1 MPVEERGLGWRQTQ
15 DVARARRLGN
25 LATPERVQKLQ
36 NALQTKAKE
45 QPDFRFYLLY
55 DKIYRAD
62 ILSHAYACCR
72 SNGGAEG
79 VDGERFEAIESYGV
93 ERWLGELAQALR
105 SETYAPHPV
114 KRVYIPKPNGTQRPL
129 GIPAIRDRVVQM
141 AAALVLGPIFEPDLP
156 AEQYAYRPQ
165 RNALQAVQRVHKLI
179 NTGYRQVIDADLSAY
194 FDTIPH
200 TELMRCVAR
209 RVVDRR
215 VLHLI
220 KQWLVVPVE
229 KDDGRGRTRRTTQN
243 RDEKRG
249 ITQGAP
255 ISPLLANVYLRRFIL
270 GWKQLGHEQRFG
282 AQIVNYADDLVIC
295 CKRQPERALAEMRW
309 IMQRLKLTVNE
320 DKTCIRRVP
329 AERFDFLGYTFGRC
343 YSEQDGHAYLGTW
356 PSKKSIRRVQTLIR
370 QQTAARMVLVD
381 ADIIVE
387 RLNRALRGWATY
399 FSCGPVSKA
408 YRTLDRYTAY
418 RLRRWLCRKHKV
430 RYGGLRR
437 FSYEYLYGD
446 LDLLQL
452 CTLTRNRPWA
462 NV

>member
-1 MPVEERGLGWRQTQ
+1 MSRGSVPKSST
-15 DVARARRLGN
+15 
-25 LATPERVQKLQ
+25 TP
-36 NALQTKAKE
+36 T
-45 QPDFRFYLLY
+45 
-55 DKIYRAD
+55 
-62 ILSHAYACCR
+62 
-72 SNGGAEG
+72 
-79 VDGERFEAIESYGV
+79 
-93 ERWLGELAQALR
+93 
-105 SETYAPHPV
+105 
-114 KRVYIPKPNGTQRPL
+114 
-129 GIPAIRDRVVQM
+129 
-141 AAALVLGPIFEPDLP
+141 
-156 AEQYAYRPQ
+156 
-165 RNALQAVQRVHKLI
+165 
-179 NTGYRQVIDADLSAY
+179 
-194 FDTIPH
+194 
-200 TELMRCVAR
+200 
-209 RVVDRR
+209 
-215 VLHLI
+215 
-220 KQWLVVPVE
+220 
-229 KDDGRGRTRRTTQN
+229 
-243 RDEKRG
+243 
-249 ITQGAP
+249 
-255 ISPLLANVYLRRFIL
+255 
-270 GWKQLGHEQRFG
+270 
-282 AQIVNYADDLVIC
+282 IC
-295 CKRQPERALAEMRW
+295 CKRQPETALAEMRW

-356 PSKKSIRRVQTLIR
+356 PSKKSIRRVQALIR

-437 FSYEYLYGD
+437 FSYEHLYGD